1 MFTDIM
7 KFFLHFFSAKFL
19 ITFIKAV
26 PLNMDL
32 HMLILRKVIDDL
44 ITKDTFYED
53 LIEYMSWYAD
63 TTPDPIFEI
72 MQYGSSLANRQR

>member
-7 KFFLHFFSAKFL
+7 KLFLHFFSAKFL
-19 ITFIKAV
+19 LTFIKAV
-26 PLNMDL
+26 PLNRDL

-44 ITKDTFYED
+44 ITTDTLYED

-63 TTPDPIFEI
+63 QIPD
-72 MQYGSSLANRQR
+72 Y

>member
-1 MFTDIM
+1 MLTDLM
-7 KFFLHFFSAKFL
+7 KLFLHFFSAKFL
-19 ITFIKAV
+19 LSFIKAV

-53 LIEYMSWYAD
+53 LVEYMSWYAD
-63 TTPDPIFEI
+63 PTPDPIFEI